1 MGLLSG
7 NVAITGDKQLDRRL
21 RALEPKVAKKYART
35 ALRDALKPTAAAV
48 KSAAPRG
55 SGALAG
61 QIKVRAAKRSRR
73 GIAMKIQLG
82 DDQAKTET
90 AAAQR
95 AKRRWPF
102 YAAIREFK
110 GRGEGYMGD
119 TFKARESAIRADAM
133 NRLRAAVGLAASS
146 D

>member
-1 MGLLSG
+1 MGFLEGKAS
-7 NVAITGDKQLDRRL
+7 ITGDKQVDRRL

-61 QIKVRAAKRSRR
+61 QVKVRAAKRSRR

-82 DDQAKTET
+82 DDQAKAET

-95 AKRRWPF
+95 VKRRWPF

-110 GRGEGYMGD
+110 GRGAGYMGH
-119 TFKARESAIRADAM
+119 TFQTRESAMRADAM
-133 NRLRAAVGLAASS
+133 NRLRAAVGLAATS